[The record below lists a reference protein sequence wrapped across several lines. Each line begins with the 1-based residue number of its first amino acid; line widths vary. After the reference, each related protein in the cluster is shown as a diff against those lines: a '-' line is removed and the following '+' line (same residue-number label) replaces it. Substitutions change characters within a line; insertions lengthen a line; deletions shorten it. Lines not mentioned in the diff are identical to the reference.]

1 MKSKC
6 LCFFYPSYHL
16 LNLPFS
22 HLTVWTERPALYA
35 RGTTPIV
42 LNTLRN
48 SYLNKATKCLCIF
61 IFAKF
66 SYRQRNPLMKQF
78 KTEKKALYHLEN
90 FNCRL
95 SFQPRPCLRGSFWL
109 LKVVRHF
116 YLFLW
121 LSWFLSVWKY
131 PNALC
136 NSIAICCI
144 KPVKST
150 SKGVLPRPLTS
161 AWGVDV
167 YRFLD
172 RPFFTKFTLV
182 MKISK
187 HHCQLVQKW
196 SGGCVDGWGGGE
208 RDQCVSSNK

>member
-1 MKSKC
+1 MIWHAKKWKVNVC
-6 LCFFYPSYHL
+6 VFFLSIVPSAEFTFFSSDS
-16 LNLPFS
+16 LNWAAS
-22 HLTVWTERPALYA
+22 IVCA
-35 RGTTPIV
+35 RYYT
-42 LNTLRN
+42 
-48 SYLNKATKCLCIF
+48 IF

-95 SFQPRPCLRGSFWL
+95 SFQPRPCLPCSFWL

-150 SKGVLPRPLTS
+150 SKGVLPRSLTS

-172 RPFFTKFTLV
+172 RPFFTKSTLV

-187 HHCQLVQKW
+187 HHCQLVHKR
-196 SGGCVDGWGGGE
+196 SGGCVDGWGGE